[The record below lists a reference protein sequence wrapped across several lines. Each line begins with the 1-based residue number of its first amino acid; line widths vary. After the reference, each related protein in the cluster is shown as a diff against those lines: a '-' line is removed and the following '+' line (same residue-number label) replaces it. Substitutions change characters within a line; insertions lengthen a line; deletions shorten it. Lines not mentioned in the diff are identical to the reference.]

1 MSALGRVVGKAVGNT
16 MQGEAPRGSEVE
28 ELRRK
33 TTSELVA
40 ERLRRWILVG
50 RLADGAQLRQ
60 DAIARELGVSRIP
73 VREALKQLEAEGL
86 VTLVSHKGAV
96 VTTLSA
102 ATLAEFFDIRVVLEG
117 WVLGLAIP
125 RLRPEDL
132 ARAEGLLDRMAA
144 DRRLEEQGTLNWQF
158 HEALYLPSGNEET
171 LKILQRLHLGLDRY
185 VRFQLAVTD
194 GHARAEREHRE
205 ILALCRGGETA
216 AAVQALEQHI
226 LGVKA
231 ALLAALAGAEAEAER

>member
-1 MSALGRVVGKAVGNT
+1 MRGEVSGEGNHSEGAGLG
-16 MQGEAPRGSEVE
+16 
-28 ELRRK
+28 RK

-40 ERLRRWILVG
+40 DRLRRWILVG
-50 RLADGAQLRQ
+50 RLGDGEQLRQ

-102 ATLAEFFDIRVVLEG
+102 TTLAEFFDIRVRLEG

-125 RLRPEDL
+125 RLEPEDL
-132 ARAEGLLDRMAA
+132 ERAEAALERMVA
-144 DRRLEEQGTLNWQF
+144 DRRIEEQGTLNWLF
-158 HEALYLPSGNEET
+158 HEALYRPSGHHET
-171 LKILQRLHLGLDRY
+171 LKILHRLHLGLDRY

-194 GHARAEREHRE
+194 GHARADREHRE
-205 ILALCRGGETA
+205 ILELCRRGETA
-216 AAVQALEQHI
+216 AAVQALERHV
-226 LGVKA
+226 LGVKTMLLT
-231 ALLAALAGAEAEAER
+231 ALCGAETEAG